1 MNSDKNLGGM
11 TVNERLFALS
21 LLEEYDA
28 AVKRKDKSQIISILK
43 QCDLTEEQASASAQ
57 QTLEPTTNPPYFK
70 RQARKLLFNY
80 LIIYPFY
87 YVISM
92 GLATLSLWWL
102 LGWEDNYALVWFK
115 ILALIMGG
123 ASYFIHWRIGLFALM
138 DSFRK

>member
-1 MNSDKNLGGM
+1 M
-11 TVNERLFALS
+11 TQPLS
-21 LLEEYDA
+21 AKISHKLL
-28 AVKRKDKSQIISILK
+28 ILK

-57 QTLEPTTNPPYFK
+57 QTLEPTSNQPPF
-70 RQARKLLFNY
+70 RQQARKLLFNY

-92 GLATLSLWWL
+92 GLATLILWWL

-123 ASYFIHWRIGLFALM
+123 ASYFIHWRICLFALM
-138 DSFRK
+138 ESFRNKKKQPSL